1 MRGSPLNRSIVFLLF
16 VVVCA
21 VPVNAS
27 GHQGSVASGTQLRT
41 GSDGLKRQ
49 VSPTDFPMGII
60 AQGEN
65 KSQDSESGDENSDS
79 SNWDDEDFDFDEGE
93 MTPLVRDP
101 LAPFNKAMFQFNDK
115 LYFWVLK
122 PVAKGYRTV
131 VPTIV
136 RTAVKNFSYNLAS
149 PLRFISCLLQGKV
162 HAAGGELVRV
172 MANSTV
178 GLLGI
183 LDVTQSY
190 PELNPDEE
198 DLGQAFGVWGIG
210 NGFYLVLPFLGPSTL
225 RDAIGWAAG
234 LYAKPTTY
242 VKNWETAIGLWAF
255 DSVNTTSFRIGDY
268 ETLKNAA
275 IEPYEAFRDAYIQ
288 YRNKE
293 LSK

>member
-1 MRGSPLNRSIVFLLF
+1 VA
-16 VVVCA
+16 VCA
-21 VPVNAS
+21 VPVKAS
-27 GHQGSVASGTQLRT
+27 GHQGSVVSGTQLRT

-49 VSPTDFPMGII
+49 ISATDFPMGII

-65 KSQDSESGDENSDS
+65 KSQDSESGNENSDS
-79 SNWDDEDFDFDEGE
+79 SNWDGEDFDFDEGE

-101 LAPFNKAMFQFNDK
+101 LAPFNRAMFQFNDK
-115 LYFWVLK
+115 IYFWVLK
-122 PVAKGYRTV
+122 PAAKGYRTV

-136 RTAVKNFSYNLAS
+136 RTGVKNFFYNLAT
-149 PLRFISCLLQGKV
+149 PLRFLSCILQGKV
-162 HAAGGELVRV
+162 KAAGGELVRV

-198 DLGQAFGVWGIG
+198 DLGQVFGVWGIG

-225 RDAIGWAAG
+225 RDGIGWVAG
-234 LYAKPTTY
+234 RYAYPTFY
-242 VKNWETAIGLWAF
+242 LNSWGAVIGIWAI
-255 DSVNTTSFRIGDY
+255 DVVNTTSFRIGDY